1 MVATPSTRICE
12 LAIVG
17 GITVESPLVR
27 HRAMATRICRCI
39 EKCVWCYRFFLVRYE
54 FPFFSVPSFPSAARS
69 FAVRGC
75 GRMVHPVGH
84 VVKRHQPPQ
93 TRDIYHVSHSTRA
106 RALSFLFKISSFQRL
121 KPSLIPRPQKKQLA
135 TPHTPTHA
143 SPNHISYLW
152 SMPLDK
158 RAVYSVSG
166 CKFIRR

>member
-1 MVATPSTRICE
+1 MRAGYRGWNHGRITAGTAPCNGDAYMSVYRE
-12 LAIVG
+12 VCLG
-17 GITVESPLVR
+17 
-27 HRAMATRICRCI
+27 
-39 EKCVWCYRFFLVRYE
+39 YRFFLVRYE

-158 RAVYSVSG
+158 RAVCSVSG

>member
-54 FPFFSVPSFPSAARS
+54 FPFFSVLSFPSAARS
-69 FAVRGC
+69 IAVRGC
-75 GRMVHPVGH
+75 GRMVHPAGH
-84 VVKRHQPPQ
+84 VVIHHQPPQ
-93 TRDIYHVSHSTRA
+93 TRDIYHVVHSTRA

-121 KPSLIPRPQKKQLA
+121 KPSLIPRPQKKTTCHSPYSNSRFTQ
-135 TPHTPTHA
+135 PH
-143 SPNHISYLW
+143 LL
-152 SMPLDK
+152 PLVD
-158 RAVYSVSG
+158 AAG
-166 CKFIRR
+166 